1 MYVEIDSSVPLLS
14 LQKNKT
20 LVLMLQGE
28 LSLISFY
35 TKYTILYFKFFK
47 VPDFINFFF
56 GTSREKL

>member
-35 TKYTILYFKFFK
+35 TKYTILYFKFF
-47 VPDFINFFF
+47 
-56 GTSREKL
+56 